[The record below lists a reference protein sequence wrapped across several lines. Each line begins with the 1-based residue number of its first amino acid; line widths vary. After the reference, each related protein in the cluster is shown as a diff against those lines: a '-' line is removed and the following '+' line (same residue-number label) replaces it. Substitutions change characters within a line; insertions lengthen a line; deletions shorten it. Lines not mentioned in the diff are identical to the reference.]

1 MQLSLLL
8 GIYLLAPLEN
18 ATRINAAY
26 KPVEFMIWL
35 GAGKKMLCLCLANS
49 VVS

>member
-1 MQLSLLL
+1 MQFSFLLRHFSLT
-8 GIYLLAPLEN
+8 ALEN

-26 KPVEFMIWL
+26 KPVEFIIWL

-49 VVS
+49 VVV